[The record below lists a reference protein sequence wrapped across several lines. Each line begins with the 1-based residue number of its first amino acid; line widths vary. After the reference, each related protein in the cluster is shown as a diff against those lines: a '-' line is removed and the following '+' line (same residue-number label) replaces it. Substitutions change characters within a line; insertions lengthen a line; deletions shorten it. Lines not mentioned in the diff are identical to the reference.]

1 MLLNMLLKYLTS
13 FGAVMNKRKDYLLTD
28 NSVKS
33 IAKQSAPDKVTRHSD
48 GNSLS
53 LIQHPNGSLFWQI
66 SYRYQSDK
74 DINPKQK
81 TYQIGIYKSSKQVID
96 TSFKP
101 QVSLKQARIERDRAK
116 ALLADGIDPTAHK
129 SIEKNNFEQKDLFK
143 VIAKSYMDEKSKTT
157 IKNVQKLQG
166 FLDNHILKYLGA
178 YPIGAITAQDII
190 KTGLAIQANFEQ
202 KGKYTSETAHKC
214 MGLISSIF
222 EYAINTL
229 GYDITNLAIGRNKA
243 LRPHKAERMN
253 AVEQHQFPELLSNI
267 DSYIENHPNGHEQT
281 VAGLQLMTLCFVRTK
296 ELRFFEW
303 SEIDY
308 HKSVWRIP
316 AHKMKMR
323 QDHIIPLSPQAMAI
337 IERMRPLTEQTG
349 YVFYNFESNKPYS
362 EAWFNQA
369 LQRMGY
375 TGGPYPKM
383 TGHGFRQLASTG
395 LYELKFSENVIEIQL
410 SHLDQSSI
418 KNRYDLSAHLAE
430 RQVMMSQW
438 ARYLDNLR
446 AGSAVDFGLLSP
458 DALNNVMTERGRQEM
473 QIMAYEKDTLIRYLK
488 TKGISAD
495 LLEKLAEQL

>member
-1 MLLNMLLKYLTS
+1 
-13 FGAVMNKRKDYLLTD
+13 MNKRKDYLLTD
-28 NSVKS
+28 NGVKS

-101 QVSLKQARIERDRAK
+101 LVSLKQARIERDKAK
-116 ALLADGIDPTAHK
+116 ILLSDGIDPTAHK

-143 VIAKSYMDEKSKTT
+143 VIAESYLKEKSKTT
-157 IKNVQKLQG
+157 SKNVQKLQG
-166 FLDNHILKYLGA
+166 FLDNHILKHLGE
-178 YPIGAITAQDII
+178 YPIGAITTQDII
-190 KTGLAIQANFEQ
+190 KTGLAIQTSFEQ
-202 KGKYTSETAHKC
+202 QGKHTSETAHKS

-222 EYAINTL
+222 DYAINTL
-229 GYDITNLAIGRNKA
+229 GYNIINIASGRNKA
-243 LRPHKAERMN
+243 LRPHKAERMK
-253 AVEQHQFPELLSNI
+253 AVEQHEFPELLRNI
-267 DSYIENHPNGHEQT
+267 DNYIENHPNGHEQT

-316 AHKMKMR
+316 SHKMKMR

-337 IERMRPLTEQTG
+337 IERMRPLTEHTG

-375 TGGPYPKM
+375 TGDPYPKM

-395 LYELKFSENVIEIQL
+395 LYELKFFRDVIEIQL
-410 SHLDQSSI
+410 SHLDQSSV

-438 ARYLDNLR
+438 ARHLDNLR
-446 AGSAVDFGLLSP
+446 AGCAINFGLLSTE
-458 DALNNVMTERGRQEM
+458 ALNSVMTERGRQEM
-473 QIMAYEKDTLIRYLK
+473 QIVAYEKDTLIRYLK
-488 TKGISAD
+488 SKGISED
-495 LLEKLAEQL
+495 ILISLNEQL

>member
-1 MLLNMLLKYLTS
+1 MLLNLLLKNLTS
-13 FGAVMNKRKDYLLTD
+13 YMAALNMKKDYLLTD
-28 NSVKS
+28 NGVKS
-33 IAKQSAPDKVTRHSD
+33 IAKQSAPEKITRYSD

-53 LIQHPNGSLFWQI
+53 LIQHPNGSLFWQM

-74 DINPKQK
+74 DIKVKQK

-101 QVSLKQARIERDRAK
+101 HVTLKQARIERDKAK

-129 SIEKNNFEQKDLFK
+129 SIEKTNFEQKDLFK
-143 VIAKSYMDEKSKTT
+143 VIAESYLKEKSKTT
-157 IKNVQKLQG
+157 SKNVQKLQG
-166 FLDNHILKYLGA
+166 FLDNHILKHLGE
-178 YPIGAITAQDII
+178 YPIGAITTQDII
-190 KTGLAIQANFEQ
+190 KTGLAIQTSFEQ
-202 KGKYTSETAHKC
+202 QGKHTSETAHKS

-222 EYAINTL
+222 DYAINTL
-229 GYDITNLAIGRNKA
+229 GYNIINIASGRNKA
-243 LRPHKAERMN
+243 LRPHKAERMK
-253 AVEQHQFPELLSNI
+253 AVEQHEFPELLRNI
-267 DSYIENHPNGHEQT
+267 DNYIENHPNGHEQT

-316 AHKMKMR
+316 SHKMKMR

-337 IERMRPLTEQTG
+337 IERMRPLTEHTG

-375 TGGPYPKM
+375 TGDPYPKM

-395 LYELKFSENVIEIQL
+395 LYELKFFRDVIEIQL
-410 SHLDQSSI
+410 SHLDQSSV

-438 ARYLDNLR
+438 ARHLDNLR
-446 AGSAVDFGLLSP
+446 AGCAINFGLLSTE
-458 DALNNVMTERGRQEM
+458 ALNSVMTERGRQEM
-473 QIMAYEKDTLIRYLK
+473 QIVAYEKDTLIRYLK
-488 TKGISAD
+488 SKGISED
-495 LLEKLAEQL
+495 ILISLNEQL

>member
-1 MLLNMLLKYLTS
+1 MLLNLLLKHLT
-13 FGAVMNKRKDYLLTD
+13 FFTAALNMRKDYLLTD
-28 NSVKS
+28 NGVRS

-53 LIQHPNGSLFWQI
+53 LIQHPNGSLFWQM
-66 SYRYQSDK
+66 SYRYQSNK
-74 DINPKQK
+74 DIKPKQK

-96 TSFKP
+96 SSFKP
-101 QVSLKQARIERDRAK
+101 QVSLKQARIERDKAK
-116 ALLADGIDPTAHK
+116 ALLANGIDPTEHK

-143 VIAKSYMDEKSKTT
+143 VIAKSYLDEKSKTT
-157 IKNVQKLQG
+157 AKNVQKLQG
-166 FLDNHILKYLGA
+166 FLDNHILKHLGD

-190 KTGLAIQANFEQ
+190 KTGLAIQATFEQ
-202 KGKYTSETAHKC
+202 QGKHTSETAHKC
-214 MGLISSIF
+214 MGLISAIF

-229 GYDITNLAIGRNKA
+229 GYDITNIAIGRNKA
-243 LRPHKAERMN
+243 LRPHKAERMK
-253 AVEQHQFPELLSNI
+253 AVEQHQFPELLRHI
-267 DSYIENHPNGHEQT
+267 DDYIKNHPNGHEQT

-308 HKSVWRIP
+308 HKNVWRIP

-323 QDHIIPLSPQAMAI
+323 QDHIIPLSPQAIAV
-337 IERMRPLTEQTG
+337 IERMRPLTEHTG
-349 YVFYNFESNKPYS
+349 YVFYNFESNKTYS

-375 TGGPYPKM
+375 TGDPYPKM

-410 SHLDQSSI
+410 SHLDQSSV

-430 RQVMMSQW
+430 RQVMMNQW
-438 ARYLDNLR
+438 ARHIENLR
-446 AGSAVDFGLLSP
+446 TGCAVNFGLLSP
-458 DALNNVMTERGRQEM
+458 EALNNVMTERGRQEM
-473 QIMAYEKDTLIRYLK
+473 QIVAYEKETLIRYLK
-488 TKGISAD
+488 SKGVSQEVLA
-495 LLEKLAEQL
+495 KLAEQL